1 MKSGFFEENEMTK
14 IEANVPDFL
23 ARQARAA
30 AEREQVPLDQIVA
43 LALAAQVSA
52 WRTTESIASR
62 AKRADYAAFDRV
74 MAKVPNVPPMPGD
87 ELPPGYKR
95 D

>member
-1 MKSGFFEENEMTK
+1 MTTLNAQIPNSLMKQML
-14 IEANVPDFL
+14 DL
-23 ARQARAA
+23 AQQKRTT
-30 AEREQVPLDQIVA
+30 VDQLVA
-43 LALAAQVSA
+43 IALAAQVSA

-62 AKRADYAAFDRV
+62 AKRADYAAFDRI

>member
-1 MKSGFFEENEMTK
+1 MTTLNAQ
-14 IEANVPDFL
+14 IPDFL
-23 ARQARAA
+23 MKQMVDL
-30 AEREQVPLDQIVA
+30 AEQERTTVDQLVAVA
-43 LALAAQVSA
+43 LTAQVSA
-52 WRTTESIASR
+52 WRKTESIESR
-62 AKRADYAAFDRV
+62 AKRADFAAFDRI

>member
-1 MKSGFFEENEMTK
+1 L
-14 IEANVPDFL
+14 DL
-23 ARQARAA
+23 AEQ
-30 AEREQVPLDQIVA
+30 ERTTVDQLVAIA
-43 LALAAQVSA
+43 LASQVSA
-52 WRTTESIASR
+52 WRKTESIASR
-62 AKRADYAAFDRV
+62 AQRADYAAFDRI

>member
-1 MKSGFFEENEMTK
+1 MTTLNAQIPNSFMKQML
-14 IEANVPDFL
+14 DL
-23 ARQARAA
+23 AQQKRTT
-30 AEREQVPLDQIVA
+30 VDQLVA
-43 LALAAQVSA
+43 IALAAQVSA

-62 AKRADYAAFDRV
+62 AKRADYAAFDRI

>member
-1 MKSGFFEENEMTK
+1 MTTLNVQIPDSLMKQ
-14 IEANVPDFL
+14 ILDL
-23 ARQARAA
+23 AKQ
-30 AEREQVPLDQIVA
+30 ERTTVDQLVTI
-43 LALAAQVSA
+43 ALAAQVSA
-52 WRTTESIASR
+52 WRAKESIASR
-62 AKRADYAAFDRV
+62 ARRADLAAFDRV